1 MKVVSILSAAA
12 FVLSS
17 VESFSPRS
25 LFTSTKS
32 LMLQANALNTVSDLA
47 SLKTLAKQLNPVVG
61 YFDPLKL
68 AEAEFW
74 PNGDVLAEQSLFT
87 PQQGVSVNERTI
99 SWLRHAEIKHGR
111 IAMFAFVGW
120 CVQSNFH
127 VPWSITLDG
136 SNPSFAAGL
145 SPPEQWDALPEFA
158 KYQIITVIG
167 FLEFW
172 GEGGGNSFDCDLKT
186 PHYTLKEGLPG
197 QYPPFHAFSETVHPV
212 PFNLYD
218 PFNFS
223 AKMSEEKAAKGLR
236 AEINNGRLAMIGIFG
251 FVAESKLA
259 GSVPLLDGLVKHY
272 DGNFMAPFMH
282 GIY

>member
-1 MKVVSILSAAA
+1 
-12 FVLSS
+12 
-17 VESFSPRS
+17 
-25 LFTSTKS
+25 
-32 LMLQANALNTVSDLA
+32 MLQANALNTVSDLA
-47 SLKTLAKQLNPVVG
+47 SLKSYAKQLNPVVG

-74 PNGDVLAEQSLFT
+74 SSGYEANSLFT
-87 PQQGVSVNERTI
+87 PQQGVSVNERSI

-158 KYQIITVIG
+158 KYQIIGVIA

-172 GEGGGNSFDCDLKT
+172 GEGGGISLGKDGKWSSRGG

-197 QYPPFHAFSETVHPV
+197 QYPPFNAFPVHPV
-212 PFNLYD
+212 PLNLYD
-218 PFNFS
+218 PFNWS
-223 AKMSEEKAAKGLR
+223 AKLSEEKAAKGLR

-251 FVAESKLA
+251 FMVESKLG

-272 DGNFMAPFMH
+272 DGNYMIP
-282 GIY
+282 Y

>member
-1 MKVVSILSAAA
+1 MKVVTILSAAA
-12 FVLSS
+12 LVLSS

-47 SLKTLAKQLNPVVG
+47 SLKSYAKQLNPVVG

-74 PNGDVLAEQSLFT
+74 SSGYEANSLFT
-87 PQQGVSVNERTI
+87 PQQGVSVNERSI

-158 KYQIITVIG
+158 KYQIIGVIA

-172 GEGGGNSFDCDLKT
+172 GEGGGISLGKDGKWSSRGG

-197 QYPPFHAFSETVHPV
+197 QYPPFNAFPVHPV
-212 PFNLYD
+212 PLNLYD
-218 PFNFS
+218 PFNWS
-223 AKMSEEKAAKGLR
+223 AKLSEEKAAKGLR

-251 FVAESKLA
+251 FMAESKLG

-272 DGNFMAPFMH
+272 DGNYMIP
-282 GIY
+282 Y